1 MKIMLLVPHLSDG
14 GGERIAADLSCSL
27 NADDLV
33 LVVFEKKFSYP
44 YKGRVVSLDMPV
56 DRRSVFTRALGFVKR
71 LFQFR
76 RVLRQ
81 ERPDVVLSFMGE
93 ANLINAF
100 LAKRPI
106 VTIHNHL
113 SSFAE
118 VTRDTAPKG
127 LAKVRSR
134 FEAAIHRTLIHRL
147 FRRATVVA
155 VAGEVRKELIEYF
168 KVPARQV
175 VVISNAVNASEIQ
188 RLSQDPAECPW
199 PAGTPVVVTAGRLTP
214 VKGQWH
220 LIRAFAET
228 RKRVSC
234 HLAILGAGELEEYL
248 RGVATELGV
257 ASHVSFLGW
266 QANPFKFMSRTNVF
280 ILPSLSE
287 AVGLA
292 LLEAMACGLP
302 VIAAECPGELR
313 EILAPGSKRGAP
325 LEAPEFAANGILVP
339 AFDAEMRNGKAA
351 VTPQE
356 VQLATVMAQLLG
368 DPSLLERYKRA
379 SLTRVK
385 DFDHRAFV
393 EKYQRLV
400 ADIAK

>member
-27 NADDLV
+27 NTDDLV

-44 YKGRVVSLDMPV
+44 YKGRVISLDRPV
-56 DRRSVFTRALGFVKR
+56 DRRSVFTRAVGFANR
-71 LFQFR
+71 LFQFS

-118 VTRDTAPKG
+118 VTRDTASKG
-127 LAKVRSR
+127 LGKARSR
-134 FEAAIHRTLIHRL
+134 FEAVVHRMLIRRL
-147 FRRATVVA
+147 FKRATVVA
-155 VAGEVRKELIEYF
+155 VASAVRKELVEYF
-168 KVPARQV
+168 KVPERQV
-175 VVISNAVNASEIQ
+175 VVISNAVNASAIQ
-188 RLSQDPAECPW
+188 DMTQVAADCPW
-199 PAGTPVVVTAGRLTP
+199 PADAPVVVTAGRLTA

-220 LIRAFAET
+220 LIRAFAES
-228 RKRVSC
+228 RKRIPC
-234 HLAILGAGELEEYL
+234 HLAILGAGELEGYL
-248 RGVATELGV
+248 RGLAHELGI

-266 QANPFKFMSRTNVF
+266 QENPFKYMSRTNLFV
-280 ILPSLSE
+280 LPSLSE

-302 VIAAECPGELR
+302 VVAAECPGELR
-313 EILAPGSKRGAP
+313 EILAPGTKRNTP
-325 LEAPEFAANGILVP
+325 IVEPEYAANGILVP
-339 AFDAEMRNGKAA
+339 AFDAEMRDGDGAC
-351 VTPQE
+351 TPQE
-356 VQLATVMAQLLG
+356 QHLAAVIAELLE
-368 DPSLLERYKRA
+368 DPSLSERYRKA
-379 SLTRVK
+379 SLSRVR

-400 ADIAK
+400 SGNTK